1 MVSPSE
7 FLTLIR
13 PINSFMIGT
22 AVLVGMAVISPSSLI
37 SIRALIS
44 FLVGFLISAFAMVVN
59 DIYDVEIDRV
69 NDPERPIASGRI
81 SPGTG
86 VVFASLLLIAGLT
99 SSLLLTTSN
108 FVIALIFAV
117 ISWGYSFWGKRNG
130 LLGNMMVAA
139 SMAVPFIFGGVAA
152 VVSDD
157 KSQIYLWSLALMAF
171 LSGTGREV
179 IKGIADV
186 RGDHERS
193 IRSIALIRGNK
204 TASIVG
210 GIFLS
215 VAIFTSFLPYLIQ
228 VAGIVY
234 LLLVL
239 VPNTI
244 FLYTTWRILRD
255 NSPTNAEKVKTLAL
269 IGMVAGLVAFL
280 LGGAPIP

>member
-152 VVSDD
+152 VVSDN

-171 LSGTGREV
+171 LYGTGREV

-186 RGDHERS
+186 RGDRERS
-193 IRSIALIRGNK
+193 IRSIALTRGNK

>member
-7 FLTLIR
+7 FLALVR

-22 AVLVGMAVISPSSLI
+22 AVLVGMAVISPTSLT
-37 SIRALIS
+37 SIRAVIG
-44 FLVGFLISAFAMVVN
+44 FLVGFLISAFAMVIN

-69 NDPERPIASGRI
+69 NDPGRPIASGRI
-81 SPGTG
+81 SRRTG
-86 VVFASLLLIAGLT
+86 VVFAVLLLIAGLS

-108 FVIALIFAV
+108 FVIALIFAI

-130 LLGNMMVAA
+130 FLGNMMVAA

-152 VVSDD
+152 VAGDD
-157 KSQIYLWSLALMAF
+157 ISLIYLWSLALMAF

-186 RGDHERS
+186 RGDQERG
-193 IRSIALIRGNK
+193 IRSIALSRGNE

-210 GIFLS
+210 GILLS
-215 VAIFTSFLPYLIQ
+215 VAILTSFLPYLIQ
-228 VAGIVY
+228 VVGIVY

-255 NSPTNAEKVKTLAL
+255 NSPANAEKVKTLAL
-269 IGMVAGLVAFL
+269 VGMVAGLVAFL

>member
-186 RGDHERS
+186 RGDQERG

-210 GIFLS
+210 GILLS

-255 NSPTNAEKVKTLAL
+255 NSPANAEKVKTLAL

>member
-7 FLTLIR
+7 FLALVR

-22 AVLVGMAVISPSSLI
+22 AVLVGMAVISPTSLT
-37 SIRALIS
+37 SIRAVIG
-44 FLVGFLISAFAMVVN
+44 FLVGFLISAFAMVIN

-69 NDPERPIASGRI
+69 NDPGRPIASGRI
-81 SPGTG
+81 SRRTG
-86 VVFASLLLIAGLT
+86 VVFAVLLLIAGLS

-108 FVIALIFAV
+108 FVIALIFAI

-130 LLGNMMVAA
+130 FLGNMMVAA

-152 VVSDD
+152 VAGDD
-157 KSQIYLWSLALMAF
+157 ISLIYLWSLALMAF

-186 RGDHERS
+186 RGDQERG
-193 IRSIALIRGNK
+193 IRSIALSRGNE

-210 GIFLS
+210 GILLA
-215 VAIFTSFLPYLIQ
+215 VAILTSFLPYLIQ
-228 VAGIVY
+228 VVGIVY

-255 NSPTNAEKVKTLAL
+255 NSPANAEKVKTLAL
-269 IGMVAGLVAFL
+269 VGMVAGLVAFL

>member
-7 FLTLIR
+7 FLTLVR

-22 AVLVGMAVISPSSLI
+22 AVLVGMAVISPTSLI
-37 SIRALIS
+37 SIRAVIG
-44 FLVGFLISAFAMVVN
+44 FLVGFLISGFAMVIN

-69 NDPERPIASGRI
+69 NDPERPLASGRI
-81 SPGTG
+81 SRRTG
-86 VVFASLLLIAGLT
+86 VVFASALLIGGLS
-99 SSLLLTTSN
+99 SSLLLTPSN
-108 FVIALIFAV
+108 FVIALIFAI

-130 LLGNMMVAA
+130 ILGNMMVAA

-157 KSQIYLWSLALMAF
+157 ESLIYLWSLALMAF

-186 RGDHERS
+186 RGDQERG

-210 GIFLS
+210 GILLS
-215 VAIFTSFLPYLIQ
+215 VAIFTSFLPYVLQ
-228 VAGIVY
+228 VVSIVY

-239 VPNTI
+239 VPDTI
-244 FLYTTWRILRD
+244 FLYTTSKILRD
-255 NSPTNAEKVKTLAL
+255 NSPANAEKVKTLVL
-269 IGMVAGLVAFL
+269 IGMVAGLVAFV
-280 LGGAPIP
+280 LGGAL

>member
-86 VVFASLLLIAGLT
+86 VVFASLLLIAGLY

-255 NSPTNAEKVKTLAL
+255 NSPANAEKVKTLAL